1 MGKVSITR
9 SSEVLT
15 EYSIGD
21 GKWIVYKE
29 AISDPDEFSRDVL
42 KALPFSKRWIRLWNA
57 PTVFARTAQ
66 APGST
71 RRTVQLINYE
81 MKSIE
86 ELQVQVKGIFR
97 SIRVFS
103 PDDPETLIPKG
114 LSLNPVNKEGFTEFL
129 LPRLGIY
136 SLLILE

>member
-1 MGKVSITR
+1 
-9 SSEVLT
+9 
-15 EYSIGD
+15 
-21 GKWIVYKE
+21 
-29 AISDPDEFSRDVL
+29 
-42 KALPFSKRWIRLWNA
+42 
-57 PTVFARTAQ
+57 
-66 APGST
+66 
-71 RRTVQLINYE
+71 

-129 LPRLGIY
+129 LPRLDIY